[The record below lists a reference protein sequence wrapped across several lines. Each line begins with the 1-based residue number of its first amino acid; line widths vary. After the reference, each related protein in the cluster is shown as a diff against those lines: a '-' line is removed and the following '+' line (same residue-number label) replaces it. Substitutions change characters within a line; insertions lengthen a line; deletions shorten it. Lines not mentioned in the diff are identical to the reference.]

1 MGLIPLLPQPLR
13 GYFRI
18 CPDCPQSYSG
28 FRLALPRT
36 CFTHL
41 VDILM
46 LILDHLPQKQ
56 ELFVFELNTLTHLA
70 DLLISCKKMH
80 LYIGYLGLV
89 LQLLVASEPS

>member
-1 MGLIPLLPQPLR
+1 
-13 GYFRI
+13 
-18 CPDCPQSYSG
+18 
-28 FRLALPRT
+28 
-36 CFTHL
+36 
-41 VDILM
+41 M